1 MNKQLQ
7 ILSVFLVTIF
17 ALTSAANAQI
27 RAGAHVGFD
36 TDSSD
41 LFAGINATIPVTEVG
56 DKILLLNPEG
66 SYWVTGDGFSLF
78 IISVNVLYPLTTGSL
93 SAYAGGGIAISFFSF
108 DTGDF
113 GEFGDL
119 FGLNDISTSST
130 DFGLNIKGGAE
141 LGEGGM
147 RPFGEVGYFLKDG
160 GFLYLQGGIR
170 IQVGGE

>member
-1 MNKQLQ
+1 MNKQLH
-7 ILSVFLVTIF
+7 ILSVILVAVFTL
-17 ALTSAANAQI
+17 ASTANAQM
-27 RAGAHVGFD
+27 RVGAHVGFD

-41 LFAGINATIPVTEVG
+41 LFAGINGTMPVMEVG
-56 DKILLLNPEG
+56 DKTLLLNPEG

-78 IISVNVLYPLTTGSL
+78 IISLNVLYPLTTGSL
-93 SAYAGGGIAISFFSF
+93 SAYAGGGISISFFSF
-108 DTGDF
+108 DTGGLD
-113 GEFGDL
+113 DL
-119 FGLNDISTSST
+119 FGFDIDGSST

-141 LGEGGM
+141 FGEGNM